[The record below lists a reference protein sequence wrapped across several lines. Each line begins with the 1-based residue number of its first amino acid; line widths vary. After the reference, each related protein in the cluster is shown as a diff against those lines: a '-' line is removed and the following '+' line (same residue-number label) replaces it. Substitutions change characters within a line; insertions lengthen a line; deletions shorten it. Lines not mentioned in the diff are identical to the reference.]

1 VQDLKGKTA
10 YVSGAAS
17 GIGFGIA
24 SALARAGANIAM
36 VDIRAEALAD
46 ARARL
51 HNLGAHVETFV
62 ADVSDAALLE
72 ETAASIDKAF
82 GPIHIVCN
90 NAGVSML
97 GVPLEEIPRSDWD
110 WVIDVNINGVIN
122 GIRTFVPRMR
132 RHGEGGHIVNTA
144 SIAGL
149 QVNPNFKA
157 GAYAMT
163 KYAVVALSEA
173 LEQEL
178 AGSGIGVSVL
188 CPAAV
193 DTGIHLSARARPQR
207 LGGPFTRNA
216 DHFMGELIREGLHP
230 EQVGARVVQAIR
242 RRVLHLHPFHPA
254 RMGRAAFQ
262 PHHGG
267 IRPGGSVR
275 EEARHHALAARRE
288 SDAIA
293 RVDRKA
299 YLAVSRALARWPI
312 RW

>member
-1 VQDLKGKTA
+1 MQDLKGKTA

-24 SALARAGANIAM
+24 SALAQAGANIAM
-36 VDIRAEALAD
+36 IDIRADALTEARD
-46 ARARL
+46 RL
-51 HNLGAHVETFV
+51 HNLGVHVETFV
-62 ADVSDAALLE
+62 SDVSDAALLE
-72 ETAASIDKAF
+72 ETARAIDAAF

-97 GVPLEEIPRSDWD
+97 GVGLEDIPLSDWN
-110 WVIDVNINGVIN
+110 WVIDVNIKGVIN
-122 GIRTFVPRMR
+122 GIHTFVPRLR

-149 QVNPNFKA
+149 QVNPNFRT

-178 AGSGIGVSVL
+178 GGTGIGVSVL

-207 LGGPFTRNA
+207 LGGPFVRSA
-216 DHFMGELIREGLHP
+216 DHFMGDLIKEGLRP

-242 RRVLHLHPFHPA
+242 ADEFYILTHSSPREWVERRFA
-254 RMGRAAFQ
+254 RIMDAFDRAEAFE
-262 PHHGG
+262 
-267 IRPGGSVR
+267 R
-275 EEARHHALAARRE
+275 ELGVTPWRL
-288 SDAIA
+288 D
-293 RVDRKA
+293 
-299 YLAVSRALARWPI
+299 VSRTRADG
-312 RW
+312 

>member
-1 VQDLKGKTA
+1 MQDLKGKTA

-24 SALARAGANIAM
+24 SALAQAGAHIAM
-36 VDIRAEALAD
+36 VDIRADALAE

-51 HNLGAHVETFV
+51 HNLGTHVETFV
-62 ADVSDAALLE
+62 SDVSDAATLE
-72 ETAASIDKAF
+72 ETARAIDAAF

-97 GVPLEEIPRSDWD
+97 GVALEEIPRSDWD

-122 GIRTFVPRMR
+122 GIHTFVPRMR

-149 QVNPNFKA
+149 QVNPNFKT

-173 LEQEL
+173 LENEL

-193 DTGIHLSARARPQR
+193 DTGIHLSSRARPER
-207 LGGPFTRNA
+207 HGGPFVRSA
-216 DHFMGELIREGLHP
+216 DHFMGDLIKEGLRP

-242 RRVLHLHPFHPA
+242 DGEFYIFTHSTPREWVERRFKRIMAAFDRAEAFEQRMGITPWRLDMRRVH
-254 RMGRAAFQ
+254 
-262 PHHGG
+262 
-267 IRPGGSVR
+267 ST
-275 EEARHHALAARRE
+275 
-288 SDAIA
+288 D
-293 RVDRKA
+293 
-299 YLAVSRALARWPI
+299 
-312 RW
+312 

>member
-24 SALARAGANIAM
+24 AALAQAGAYIAM

-51 HNLGAHVETFV
+51 HNLGARVETFV

-72 ETAASIDKAF
+72 ETAAAIDKAF

-97 GVPLEEIPRSDWD
+97 GVPLEDIPRSDWD

-149 QVNPNFKA
+149 QVNPNFKT

-207 LGGPFTRNA
+207 LGGPFTRSS
-216 DHFMGELIREGLHP
+216 DHFMGDLIREGLRP

-242 RRVLHLHPFHPA
+242 DGEFYILTHSTPREWVERRFK
-254 RMGRAAFQ
+254 RIMAAFDRAEAFEKKL
-262 PHHGG
+262 G
-267 IRPGGSVR
+267 ITPWRLDLTRMPSG
-275 EEARHHALAARRE
+275 E
-288 SDAIA
+288 
-293 RVDRKA
+293 
-299 YLAVSRALARWPI
+299 
-312 RW
+312 

>member
-1 VQDLKGKTA
+1 MRWQ
-10 YVSGAAS
+10 
-17 GIGFGIA
+17 
-24 SALARAGANIAM
+24 R
-36 VDIRAEALAD
+36 
-46 ARARL
+46 RARL
-51 HNLGAHVETFV
+51 HNLGTQVETFV

-72 ETAASIDKAF
+72 ETAAAIDKTF
-82 GPIHIVCN
+82 GPVHIICN

-149 QVNPNFKA
+149 QVNPNFKT

-178 AGSGIGVSVL
+178 IGSGVGVSVL

-207 LGGPFTRNA
+207 LGGPFTRDA
-216 DHFMGELIREGLHP
+216 DHFMGDLIREGLRP

-242 RRVLHLHPFHPA
+242 DGEFYILTHSSPREWVERRFDRIMA
-254 RMGRAAFQ
+254 AFDRAEAYEKRMGITPWR
-262 PHHGG
+262 
-267 IRPGGSVR
+267 
-275 EEARHHALAARRE
+275 L
-288 SDAIA
+288 DMT
-293 RVDRKA
+293 RVP
-299 YLAVSRALARWPI
+299 SRD
-312 RW
+312 